1 MKTRTHL
8 LAALSLGA
16 LITPLASPLPAQE
29 TQPQPQAEQVQLRD
43 LPARDFLAVIR
54 NPLRADAWSVITGKL
69 TQARNGQPL
78 LKGDVR
84 LSIRLSERKMIT
96 QITLNERN
104 TYILDQ
110 TYDRSDTG
118 TRLEL
123 DLPRQETRPG
133 LFDFGLRPDDLSFAF
148 FYWDFLAEDT
158 TADDDRNGYRVMR
171 LKHPQTP
178 GATVKVWFNA
188 KHGFPV
194 EARWLSPDGA
204 TERRLELKGAKR
216 HANGLWFV
224 REMRLEDGQG
234 QWKTMVRFD
243 YVEKNAIGQ

>member
-16 LITPLASPLPAQE
+16 LLTPLASPLPAQE

-69 TQARNGQPL
+69 THVRNGQPL

-178 GATVKVWFNA
+178 GATVKV
-188 KHGFPV
+188 
-194 EARWLSPDGA
+194 
-204 TERRLELKGAKR
+204 
-216 HANGLWFV
+216 
-224 REMRLEDGQG
+224 
-234 QWKTMVRFD
+234 
-243 YVEKNAIGQ
+243 

>member
-16 LITPLASPLPAQE
+16 LLTPLASPLPAQE

-69 TQARNGQPL
+69 PHARNGQPL

-133 LFDFGLRPDDLSFAF
+133 LFAFGLRPDDLSFAF

-194 EARWLSPDGA
+194 EARWLSPAGA
-204 TERRLELKGAKR
+204 TDRRLALTGAKR
-216 HANGLWFV
+216 HATGLRFV